1 MLRHRSHGDYLME
14 EIGVCGGGGREG
26 GGKAGVGEKGRR
38 REGGGGGS
46 DMKLFIM

>member
-14 EIGVCGGGGREG
+14 EIGVCGGGG